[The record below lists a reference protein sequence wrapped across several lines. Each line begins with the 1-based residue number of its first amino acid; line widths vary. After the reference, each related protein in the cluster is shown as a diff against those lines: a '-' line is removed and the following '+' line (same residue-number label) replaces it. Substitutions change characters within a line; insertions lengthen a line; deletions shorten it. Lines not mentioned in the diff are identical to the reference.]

1 MSEIT
6 RAYKREWL
14 FDNGYMKVVDGTEY
28 LSLKAMHLLT
38 GVSPERWKDE
48 MSKAIKNGMRFR
60 KSMTQDVLRGA
71 KEIQARLGT
80 NDLVEILY
88 AEATI

>member
-28 LSLKAMHLLT
+28 PGLNIS
-38 GVSPERWKDE
+38 VSRPC
-48 MSKAIKNGMRFR
+48 
-60 KSMTQDVLRGA
+60 T
-71 KEIQARLGT
+71 
-80 NDLVEILY
+80 Y
-88 AEATI
+88 

>member
-1 MSEIT
+1 
-6 RAYKREWL
+6 
-14 FDNGYMKVVDGTEY
+14 
-28 LSLKAMHLLT
+28 
-38 GVSPERWKDE
+38 
-48 MSKAIKNGMRFR
+48 MSKATKNGMRFR

-80 NDLVEILY
+80 NDLVEIFY

>member
-28 LSLKAMHLLT
+28 LSLKAMHLT
-38 GVSPERWKDE
+38 D
-48 MSKAIKNGMRFR
+48 
-60 KSMTQDVLRGA
+60 RG
-71 KEIQARLGT
+71 
-80 NDLVEILY
+80 
-88 AEATI
+88 

>member
-6 RAYKREWL
+6 RAHKSEWL
-14 FDNGYMKVVDGTEY
+14 FDNGYMKVVDGIEC

-38 GVSPERWKDE
+38 GVSSERWKDE
-48 MSKAIKNGMRFR
+48 MSKATKNGMRFR
-60 KSMTQDVLRGA
+60 RSMTQDVLRGA
-71 KEIQARLGT
+71 KEIQTRLGT

-88 AEATI
+88 AEATK